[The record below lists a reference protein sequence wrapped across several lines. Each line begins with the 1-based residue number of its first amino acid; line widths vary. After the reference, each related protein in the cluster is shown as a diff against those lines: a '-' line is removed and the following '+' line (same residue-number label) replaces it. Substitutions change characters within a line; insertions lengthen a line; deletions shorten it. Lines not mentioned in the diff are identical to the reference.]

1 MTSHIGASGHK
12 ETMADENAKDQ
23 TQPADFAYDPKE
35 LLRPAFPGLEEAD
48 LEKLAGAAEISHY
61 PAATVLC
68 REGEHGDTFY
78 LIVEGQACVSKY
90 LDEEN
95 PRRVLHWLGPGDF
108 FGEVAIIQGDTRT
121 ATVDTEGP
129 ITVLEI
135 HRDAL
140 MGVLE
145 HSAPMAIRMILQVTS
160 RLRDAD
166 RQAISDL
173 RQINEE
179 LRRAYHNL
187 ARLDRAKADFISVVG
202 HELRTPLTV
211 ISGYANMLKSA
222 AKIREDESLSTLL
235 GGMTG
240 SVQRLHAI
248 INSILD
254 VSKIDV
260 AALKTRRVPV
270 SIAVL
275 IKQVQATF
283 QDALNERSLTFELE
297 GLSELPFILGDS
309 DLLYKAFYHLI
320 MNAIKYTPD
329 GGQIRVS
336 GNAAETQGGRRVI
349 ELAFADTGIGIDP
362 EHHDLVF
369 DKFYQTGQVMLHS
382 SGTTKFKGGGPGL
395 GLAIAKGAI
404 DAHGGAIWVESPGY
418 DEDALPG
425 SCFHVRLPLEMWE
438 QGQTGQQSGS

>member
-1 MTSHIGASGHK
+1 
-12 ETMADENAKDQ
+12 MAQQDFHDQDPNAE
-23 TQPADFAYDPKE
+23 FDPKK

-48 LEKLAGAAEISHY
+48 LERLAEAADVGHY
-61 PAATVLC
+61 SAGTVLC
-68 REGEHGDTFY
+68 REGEYGDTFY
-78 LIVEGQACVSKY
+78 LIVDGQACVSKY
-90 LDEEN
+90 LDEAN

-121 ATVDTEGP
+121 ATVDTEAA

-140 MGVLE
+140 MQVLE

-166 RQAISDL
+166 RQAIADL
-173 RQINEE
+173 RQINAE
-179 LRRAYHNL
+179 LRQAYHNL
-187 ARLDRAKADFISVVG
+187 ERLDRAKADFISVVG

-260 AALKTRRVPV
+260 AALKARRVPL

-275 IKQVQATF
+275 IKQVRVTF
-283 QDALNERSLTFELE
+283 QDALDARSLTFESE

-336 GNAAETQGGRRVI
+336 GKVAEAREGQRVI
-349 ELAFADTGIGIDP
+349 ELAFRDTGIGIDP
-362 EHHDLVF
+362 EHQDLVF
-369 DKFYQTGQVMLHS
+369 DKFYQTGEVMLHS

-395 GLAIAKGAI
+395 GLAIVKGAI
-404 DAHGGAIWVESPGY
+404 EAHDGAIWVESAGH

-425 SCFHVRLPLEMWE
+425 SCFYVRLPVEMWE
-438 QGQTGQQSGS
+438 QGKTAQEAGS